1 MGKSKI
7 VYGGETLIDLTGDS
21 VTPQTLPVG
30 ETAHNAAGEP
40 IEGAMVIA
48 PIDEEPTE
56 GSGNAV
62 SSGGV
67 WSALKEVGGD
77 GTIDTEVIESSPN
90 AVSGGAVY
98 AALNGL
104 RVGVKSC
111 IITESQTFDLSTLGI
126 RVGDEITVICIGG
139 GGGGG
144 ADGGKGGAGGA
155 AGTSDD
161 NGRGGAPGAGYG
173 AGGGGGGS
181 SDRGDGGGGGGGSG
195 YKTKALIT
203 VSDLSV
209 AVTIG
214 AAGTGGA
221 TLGKNHDGGSG
232 GTTSFGAYLSASGG
246 SGGGEG
252 GYSAGAG
259 GDGGNPGNSGGNPDA
274 SGVSTNYG
282 NGGDGGD
289 GYDAD
294 FFDAVVA
301 TGATISGAGC
311 VMIFWHGISAD

>member
-30 ETAHNAAGEP
+30 ETAHNAAGDP

-67 WSALKEVGGD
+67 WDALKEVGGG

-98 AALNGL
+98 AAINGL
-104 RVGVKSC
+104 KVGVKSC

-144 ADGGKGGAGGA
+144 AEGGAGGAGGA

-161 NGRGGAPGAGYG
+161 NGSGGAPGAGYG

-181 SDRGDGGGGGGGSG
+181 SDLGDGGGGGGGSG
-195 YKTKALIT
+195 YKTKAEIT

-214 AAGTGGA
+214 AAGTGGSSR
-221 TLGKNHDGGSG
+221 GYENDGGSG

-246 SGGGEG
+246 SGGGKG
-252 GYSAGAG
+252 GSRAGAG
-259 GDGGNPGNSGGNPDA
+259 GDGGNPGNSGGTI
-274 SGVSTNYG
+274 SKYG

-311 VMIFWHGISAD
+311 VMIFWYSISAD